1 MSISRRKFVKTASV
15 VAIAAGIPL
24 KVFASDSAVAAS
36 PTLSGL
42 GSATLRSS
50 LDSATFSKYVNT
62 QFTLKRG
69 LKEVKI
75 TLVEVRHWGSP
86 DAKKLATG
94 RECFSLI
101 FKGAEKDRLA
111 QDGYMALHAA
121 LGEFPLF
128 IVPAGRTQQKY
139 EAVFNRLH
147 G

>member
-24 KVFASDSAVAAS
+24 KVFASDSARAESAI
-36 PTLSGL
+36 LSGL
-42 GSATLRSS
+42 GSAMLRSS
-50 LDSATFSKYVNT
+50 LDSATFAKYVNT

-69 LKEVKI
+69 LKEVNI

-86 DAKKLATG
+86 DPKKLATG
-94 RECFSLI
+94 RECFSLV
-101 FKGAEKDRLA
+101 FKGDEKDRLT
-111 QDGYMALHAA
+111 QDGYMAIHPA

-128 IVPAGRTQQKY
+128 IVPAGRTQKKY